1 MVTKITELF
10 FNDPSN
16 RSEHRDHTEVYSV
29 AAATMISMI
38 TEGFLLYAW
47 LQRLLNFFSAILVI
61 AVTIEITKI
70 QDVKIMTV
78 YSTILCQDK
87 LTRVKSGSDPGSKL
101 GSERGFELGSKL

>member
-1 MVTKITELF
+1 MKLKMMKLT
-10 FNDPSN
+10 SQN
-16 RSEHRDHTEVYSV
+16 RTEVYSV

-47 LQRLLNFFSAILVI
+47 FQRLLNFFSAILVI

-78 YSTILCQDK
+78 YSTILRQDK
-87 LTRVKSGSDPGSKL
+87 LTRVKLGSDPGSKL
-101 GSERGFELGSKL
+101 GSERGSELGSKL